1 MSEQRDAETW
11 DGAKVADAM
20 VVRGDL
26 TIGDL
31 MQEEIAMYSPEA
43 QAVLR
48 EQAAAKLAAAPK
60 RNPYPNHPAPP
71 KRRVLSVA
79 GQTAVVAAAVL
90 GATSRAPLSARVVRQ
105 VEQQPESRRQFKQSR
120 AEAKRQRKAAR
131 RRTPATASVG
141 RCMDCNR
148 TIAECDKALCSRT
161 HNQGE
166 ARGSRE

>member
-31 MQEEIAMYSPEA
+31 MQEEIATFSPEA

-60 RNPYPNHPAPP
+60 R
-71 KRRVLSVA
+71 RGMS
-79 GQTAVVAAAVL
+79 AASAAMLL
-90 GATSRAPLSARVVRQ
+90 GAVALGGGSAGPVRESRAEREAHKA
-105 VEQQPESRRQFKQSR
+105 SRPGGDERIAK

-131 RRTPATASVG
+131 RLTPATASVG